1 MKAFIGLFMCSFLS
15 FPGELLEGEVEELE
29 APEDWGDIWVMADM
43 APREEDMPEK
53 LEADMVPRPAADMLD
68 MLCMADIDMLGTL
81 VNMLEADPST
91 VILCRLSLRSLTTG
105 GSLNTMADC
114 GPDCVQSVQQLNNN

>member
-1 MKAFIGLFMCSFLS
+1 
-15 FPGELLEGEVEELE
+15 
-29 APEDWGDIWVMADM
+29 MADM

-105 GSLNTMADC
+105 GSLNTMGDC